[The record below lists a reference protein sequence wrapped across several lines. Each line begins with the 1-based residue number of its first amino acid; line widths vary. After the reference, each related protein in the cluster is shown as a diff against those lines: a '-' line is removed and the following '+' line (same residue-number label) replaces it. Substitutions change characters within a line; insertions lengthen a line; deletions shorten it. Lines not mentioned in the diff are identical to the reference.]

1 LDYKPFQLV
10 LITLFISVGPALAMD
25 TLQSGNSMQEMVKR
39 IGSGKPVVPQW
50 QPQPVPSPAK
60 RHVAT
65 PAKAQANRPHQSKVS
80 AVGSIATRPAAALV
94 SSPPKNG
101 APQRPALPNQKG
113 MLASKP
119 PLPVQA
125 SSPANHLKAPSVQ
138 AARKGRFNSYGPRVK
153 AKAMMCVDCSS
164 NKVVLA
170 DNTSEPLPIA
180 SITKLLTAMVVIDEM
195 DLERILEVPSDITE
209 VEQHKVGIRPGDMFT
224 VRDLLHGMLIESGN
238 DCAEALARAYPKG
251 GRAGFMARMKSR
263 AAEIGASRISL
274 YTPSGLDMKMA
285 LGRKNGR
292 TMEARKPNTASA
304 EDVAKIAR
312 HAFEYPLI
320 RSIAQM
326 KTYTMRTRNPVPRD
340 YRLANNDKLLH
351 KNLPIEG
358 AKTGYTNKAGRCIV
372 AMFKD
377 NQKEHVVVVLN
388 SPHHFRAAE
397 KIYRWACKAL

>member
-1 LDYKPFQLV
+1 
-10 LITLFISVGPALAMD
+10 MD
-25 TLQSGNSMQEMVKR
+25 TLQSGNSMQEMVKQ
-39 IGSGKPVVPQW
+39 IGSGKPVAPQW
-50 QPQPVPSPAK
+50 QPKPVPSTAKPHFAAPA
-60 RHVAT
+60 RS
-65 PAKAQANRPHQSKVS
+65 QANGPHQS
-80 AVGSIATRPAAALV
+80 AVGAVRSIATRPPGALI
-94 SSPPKNG
+94 SSPRRNG
-101 APQRPALPNQKG
+101 ASPRPALPNQKEI
-113 MLASKP
+113 LASKP

-125 SSPANHLKAPSVQ
+125 SSPANHLQAPSVA
-138 AARKGRFNSYGPRVK
+138 AARKSRFNSYGPRVK

-164 NKVVLA
+164 NKVMLA

-195 DLERILEVPSDITE
+195 DLERIVEVPSDITQ

-238 DCAEALARAYPKG
+238 DCAEVLARAYRKG
-251 GRAGFMARMKSR
+251 GRAGFMSGMRSK

-292 TMEARKPNTASA
+292 TLEARKPNTASA

-358 AKTGYTNKAGRCIV
+358 AKTGYTNRAGRCIV

-377 NQKEHVVVVLN
+377 HQKEHVIVVLN

>member
-1 LDYKPFQLV
+1 
-10 LITLFISVGPALAMD
+10 MD
-25 TLQSGNSMQEMVKR
+25 PVQSGNSMQEMVKR
-39 IGSGKPVVPQW
+39 IGSGKPVAPQW
-50 QPQPVPSPAK
+50 RPQPISNPAK
-60 RHVAT
+60 PPVTA
-65 PAKAQANRPHQSKVS
+65 PAKSQTNRPHESTVR
-80 AVGSIATRPAAALV
+80 AVGSIAARPPSSAA

-101 APQRPALPNQKG
+101 TRKPPALPSEKRIVAAQK
-113 MLASKP
+113 
-119 PLPVQA
+119 PLPVPA
-125 SSPANHLKAPSVQ
+125 ASPAIQLKAPSVQ
-138 AARKGRFNSYGPRVK
+138 AGRHSRFNSYGPRVK

-195 DLERILEVPSDITE
+195 DLDRVLEVPSDITE

-238 DCAEALARAYPKG
+238 DCAEVLARAYPKG
-251 GRAGFMARMKSR
+251 GRPGFMSRMKGK
-263 AAEIGASRISL
+263 AAEIGASQVSL

-285 LGRKNGR
+285 LGRKDGR
-292 TMEARKPNTASA
+292 TLEARKPNTASA
-304 EDVAKIAR
+304 EDVANIAR

-326 KTYTMRTRNPVPRD
+326 KTYTMRTRNSVPRD

-351 KNLPIEG
+351 RNLPIEG

-377 NQKEHVVVVLN
+377 RQKEHVIVVLN

>member
-1 LDYKPFQLV
+1 
-10 LITLFISVGPALAMD
+10 MD
-25 TLQSGNSMQEMVKR
+25 PVQSGNSMQEMVKR

-50 QPQPVPSPAK
+50 RPQTVPSPAK
-60 RHVAT
+60 PHFAA
-65 PAKAQANRPHQSKVS
+65 PAKSQANRPNQSAVS
-80 AVGSIATRPAAALV
+80 AVRSIAARPPAALV
-94 SSPPKNG
+94 SNPPKNA
-101 APQRPALPNQKG
+101 APQRQALPNQKG
-113 MLASKP
+113 ILASKP

-125 SSPANHLKAPSVQ
+125 SSHANHLKAPSVP
-138 AARKGRFNSYGPRVK
+138 AACDGRFNSYGPRVK

-164 NKVVLA
+164 EKVVLA

-195 DLERILEVPSDITE
+195 DLERILEVPTDITE
-209 VEQHKVGIRPGDMFT
+209 VEQHKVGIRPGDTFT

-238 DCAEALARAYPKG
+238 DCAEVLARAYHKG
-251 GRAGFMARMKSR
+251 GRAGFMSKMKSK
-263 AAEIGASRISL
+263 AAEIGASRVSL

-292 TMEARKPNTASA
+292 TLEARNPNTASA

-326 KTYTMRTRNPVPRD
+326 KTYNMRTRNPVPRD

-358 AKTGYTNKAGRCIV
+358 AKTGYTNRAGRCIV

-377 NQKEHVVVVLN
+377 HQKEHVIVVLN